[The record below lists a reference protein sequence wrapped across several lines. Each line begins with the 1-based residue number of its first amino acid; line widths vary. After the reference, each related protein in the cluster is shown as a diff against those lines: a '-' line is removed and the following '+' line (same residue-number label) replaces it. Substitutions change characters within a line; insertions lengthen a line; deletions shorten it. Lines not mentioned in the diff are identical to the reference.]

1 MKPASGL
8 AVPES
13 RRALTWAFALAV
25 LASACLGFN
34 EDAKAAQ
41 APPSAVV
48 VWDFDNQSALP
59 SAPGDRVASLRR
71 LLSENLNVALLQV
84 PGLAVVE
91 RQRLKDLL
99 AEQKVASTELA
110 DDDTRLRLGRIIGA
124 PRMVFGGYF
133 VLGDQVQVH
142 ARLIDT
148 GTSKVLFSDEISAP
162 LDSVMAQVE
171 PLVRHMVRA
180 LSSGSPTGAAGS
192 QTSVPPAAAA
202 PASESTWLAYDQAL
216 RLADAGRLDE
226 ADDVLLGAL
235 GMADAQSRVERGFIL
250 SELAVIARARGSDEA
265 AADLTAAAG
274 EAFDLL
280 GFRGD
285 LRYRRD

>member
-1 MKPASGL
+1 LILISLLLGICFDTAAAASAQP
-8 AVPES
+8 AVP
-13 RRALTWAFALAV
+13 
-25 LASACLGFN
+25 
-34 EDAKAAQ
+34 
-41 APPSAVV
+41 AVV

-59 SAPGDRVASLRR
+59 STPGDRVDSLRR
-71 LLSENLNVALLQV
+71 LLSESLNVALLQV

-99 AEQKVASTELA
+99 AEQKVASNELA

-148 GTSKVLFSDEISAP
+148 NTSKVLYSDEINAP
-162 LDSVMAQVE
+162 LDHVMAEVE

-180 LSSGSPTGAAGS
+180 LSSTAPAAGRAD
-192 QTSVPPAAAA
+192 PAAPVAA

-216 RLADAGRLDE
+216 QLADAGR
-226 ADDVLLGAL
+226 
-235 GMADAQSRVERGFIL
+235 F
-250 SELAVIARARGSDEA
+250 EA
-265 AADLTAAAG
+265 AVDALQR
-274 EAFDLL
+274 LL
-280 GFRGD
+280 STDKDFVPAQRQ
-285 LRYRRD
+285 LLALVEKMARR